1 MSLFDTLSSINY
13 DRGLDNMVVPVEE
26 LTLHYD
32 GPLIEGHHF
41 QNGRLVTGADA
52 FTVLLLLQDAYLDDV
67 EDDDEED
74 YDDSWGY

>member
-13 DRGLDNMVVPVEE
+13 DRGLKGLIVPVEE

-52 FTVLLLLQDAYLDDV
+52 FTVLLLLQDAYLEGDL
-67 EDDDEED
+67 DDDEGE
-74 YDDSWGY
+74 DDSWY